1 MRAEARRGLPPLV
14 EVLPHRGRAALLDH
28 VETHD
33 ETETVCAVEIAGSA
47 WLHRAGRGVPA
58 WVGIEYMAQCI
69 AAREGCIAHAEG
81 RALAPGFIV
90 RARRVRLHVA
100 AFRAGEVLR
109 VRVRRLRGRPGL
121 GAMTYACDIRSGG
134 LDPAIVAEAEIT
146 VALGREIERGQR

>member
-1 MRAEARRGLPPLV
+1 MV
-14 EVLPHRGRAALLDH
+14 LLDR
-28 VETHD
+28 VLAHD
-33 ETETVCAVEIAGSA
+33 EDATTCSIAISDQTVFREADGCMPV
-47 WLHRAGRGVPA
+47 WF
-58 WVGIEYMAQCI
+58 GIEYMAQCI

-134 LDPAIVAEAEIT
+134 LDPAVVAEAEIT